1 MRWVPTGR
9 NGDGGRDDFA
19 GFSPRQQRIGTR
31 GNLTRSQR
39 VRLFLNVVVAH
50 DTMIAAALK

>member
-1 MRWVPTGR
+1 MRWVQTAVTEMVDATILPVSR
-9 NGDGGRDDFA
+9 RD
-19 GFSPRQQRIGTR
+19 SIGTR

-50 DTMIAAALK
+50 ETMIAAALK